1 MLVNGDR
8 IAGEIEELNFGELSV
23 KTDSLGTVQIRR
35 LDIAR
40 IESKQTFYVDSAGLS
55 RGRNPI
61 SAKTVAKERVASPF

>member
-40 IESKQTFYVDSAGLS
+40 IESKLS